1 LHPFADEAGEVRQ
14 AEDTVSVRAND
25 HALCLDLGHNGRAAE
40 PLPEGCA
47 LGGGQLKEKI
57 RVYAVGK
64 AGLVRVVELT
74 SAGMEKHTAPRFARR
89 SIGVV
94 AASTKPAWG
103 QAGIRDCSWRGRQ
116 QTAFPRRWANAEVG
130 HNGLQIALPK
140 AKGVDMTRRKP
151 VAFLATLIALPLTV
165 VALAGCGGGGNKAS
179 TTPVAPK
186 TANGAPATVG
196 VANVGLGKILVN
208 SRGRTLYLFQ
218 KDSGTTSACSGA
230 CAVNWPPLRATGKP
244 TLGSGADSSLVGTT
258 TRSDGRPQVTYN
270 GHPLYLFSGDAQAG
284 DTNGE
289 GANAFGGLWYAVSPA
304 GNQVVAAAPSTG
316 Y

>member
-1 LHPFADEAGEVRQ
+1 
-14 AEDTVSVRAND
+14 
-25 HALCLDLGHNGRAAE
+25 
-40 PLPEGCA
+40 
-47 LGGGQLKEKI
+47 
-57 RVYAVGK
+57 
-64 AGLVRVVELT
+64 
-74 SAGMEKHTAPRFARR
+74 
-89 SIGVV
+89 
-94 AASTKPAWG
+94 
-103 QAGIRDCSWRGRQ
+103 
-116 QTAFPRRWANAEVG
+116 
-130 HNGLQIALPK
+130 
-140 AKGVDMTRRKP
+140 MTRRKP

-230 CAVNWPPLRATGKP
+230 CAVNWPPLRASGKP
-244 TLGSGADSSLVGTT
+244 TLGSGANSSLVGTT

-270 GHPLYLFSGDAQAG
+270 GHPLYLFSGDVTAG